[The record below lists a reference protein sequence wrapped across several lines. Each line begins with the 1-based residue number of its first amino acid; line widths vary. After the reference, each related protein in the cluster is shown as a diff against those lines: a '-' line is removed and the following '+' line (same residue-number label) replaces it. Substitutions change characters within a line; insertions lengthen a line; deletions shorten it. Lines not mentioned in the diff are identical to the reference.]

1 MFDALKS
8 NAVHVPFRNSKLTHL
23 LQPCLSGDA
32 KVSLGVSTRRAGQ
45 GSAGSDPVASVSLQC
60 CVFVN
65 VSPDS
70 KNLAETLS
78 SLQFGS
84 SVRQVSLGKAGQN
97 LNKALK

>member
-1 MFDALKS
+1 MFGALKS

-32 KVSLGVSTRRAGQ
+32 KVSVGVSTSWCQ
-45 GSAGSDPVASVSLQC
+45 GSAGSDPLASVSLQC

-70 KNLAETLS
+70 QNLVETLS